1 MSAPTLTPRS
11 DKFHTTDNV
20 ASGTE
25 LFYLVSSTTY
35 SAPTGWTKVRYGNSW
50 SLFKRT
56 ANGTST
62 DDFNSTSG
70 GVGFSFPNGTTENY
84 TSGTWDTA
92 NSTPSSA
99 PAPNG
104 GSALS
109 GSDDCLVVV
118 WSARAYA
125 NFLGNSPYAPDLSV
139 PSVNITYKPAIT
151 SGFTGVVVSDV
162 WDDLGSYDDGTNFEY
177 DTSPHT
183 QGYEY
188 KALTT
193 STPGATTFA
202 SNPAKPA
209 DGYDWYVDSYSYSG
223 AWSYATLAFKAASSG
238 TAYTAS
244 ASGTAT
250 ATGTASLTKS
260 LTGSA
265 TGTETA
271 TGTGA
276 ITYTAN
282 STASSSIT
290 ASGTAAGTKTVSIDA
305 TSTITSTGTA
315 AASTTSPVSITAT
328 SSITATGT
336 SAATSTQAL
345 AGSGTVTA
353 SGLADLTLRP
363 LQTAT
368 ASSSVTASGT
378 AASTVT
384 YSATASS
391 SITAT
396 GIAVL
401 SQSLKA
407 SASSTITGTA
417 TGAVGTLAT
426 ASTVTAVA
434 SSPSVARINPNE
446 TRVSRA

>member
-1 MSAPTLTPRS
+1 MASEQWLLNDTSVANGAYWTAAGATYKLKNTTGATKNRVTSSPTPIEGSGCYASDPDNNRFIFETSASVNFT
-11 DKFHTTDNV
+11 
-20 ASGTE
+20 GTNYID
-25 LFYLVSSTTY
+25 FYVYFSSTITGNVNALIATGNDTAVEY
-35 SAPTGWTKVRYGNSW
+35 SWANVKANGAMEFGSYDAIFGSRSWVTTSSGVFPDNEWVRVQVFSNANGVNTFR
-50 SLFKRT
+50 LFKGLNL
-56 ANGTST
+56 NGTSPDT
-62 DDFNSTSG
+62 TITKDFN
-70 GVGFSFPNGTTENY
+70 GVF
-84 TSGTWDTA
+84 
-92 NSTPSSA
+92 
-99 PAPNG
+99 
-104 GSALS
+104 
-109 GSDDCLVVV
+109 
-118 WSARAYA
+118 
-125 NFLGNSPYAPDLSV
+125 
-139 PSVNITYKPAIT
+139 
-151 SGFTGVVVSDV
+151 
-162 WDDLGSYDDGTNFEY
+162 GSYEVLVIGQNNNGDAN
-177 DTSPHT
+177 
-183 QGYEY
+183 
-188 KALTT
+188 
-193 STPGATTFA
+193 TF
-202 SNPAKPA
+202 
-209 DGYDWYVDSYSYSG
+209 YFDSIK
-223 AWSYATLAFKAASSG
+223 FDNAAYPTRS

-250 ATGTASLTKS
+250 ASGTASLTKS

-282 STASSSIT
+282 TTASSSIT
-290 ASGTAAGTKTVSIDA
+290 ATGTAAGTKTVSIDA
-305 TSTITSTGTA
+305 TSTITATGTA
-315 AASTTSPVSITAT
+315 AASTTSPVLITAT

-336 SAATSTQAL
+336 SAANSTQAL
-345 AGSGTVTA
+345 AGSGTITA

-401 SQSLKA
+401 SQVYVL
-407 SASSTITGTA
+407 SATSTITGTA